1 MELRVLRYFVEAAR
15 AGNISRAAAALH
27 VSQPAM
33 SKQLRALEDELG
45 QKLFKRT
52 NYNILLTAE
61 GMLFRQRAEDILAMV
76 RQTKNEFETMGGDV
90 SGDVY
95 IGGAESEGF
104 CCVARA
110 MKMVREAHPKIRFHI
125 YSGNREDL
133 DYRLEKGLLDFVL
146 TLQEADAEQ
155 FDALP
160 LPVTDEWGV
169 IMRKDAPLAKQEQ
182 VHAADLAGLPL
193 ILSREAMREEYPA
206 WFGEMFSHLRPA
218 VTFNL
223 VYNAAVMAREG
234 LGYLLSIGGL
244 VDVGADSELCFRPL
258 APRMASPLC
267 FVWRKHRP
275 FSPAAELLLE
285 EMRRRYGAEKGE

>member
-1 MELRVLRYFVEAAR
+1 MEIRVLRYFVEAAR

-33 SKQLRALEDELG
+33 SKQLKALEDELG
-45 QKLFKRT
+45 QRLFKRT

-76 RQTKNEFETMGGDV
+76 QKTKNEFEAMDDEL

-95 IGGAESEGF
+95 IGAAESEGF
-104 CCVARA
+104 RYAARA
-110 MKMVREAHPKIRFHI
+110 MKAVRAAHSKIRFHI

-146 TLQEADAEQ
+146 TLQAADEEQ
-155 FDALP
+155 FETLTLPDA
-160 LPVTDEWGV
+160 DEWGV
-169 IMRKDAPLAKQEQ
+169 VMRKDAPLAEKEC
-182 VHAADLAGLPL
+182 VRVADLAGLPL
-193 ILSREAMREEYPA
+193 IMSREAIRAEYPA
-206 WFGEMFSHLRPA
+206 WFGKAFLSMDVA

-234 LGYLLSIGGL
+234 LGYVLSISGL
-244 VDVGADSELCFRPL
+244 VDVGTDSALCFRPL
-258 APRMASPLC
+258 SPKMTSPLY
-267 FVWRKHRP
+267 FVWRKNRP
-275 FSPAAELLLE
+275 FSSAAELLLE
-285 EMRRRYGAEKGE
+285 EMRRRYGG

>member
-1 MELRVLRYFVEAAR
+1 MELRVLHYFVEAAR

-52 NYNILLTAE
+52 NYNIVLTAE

-90 SGDVY
+90 SGDVH

-104 CCVARA
+104 CYVARA
-110 MKMVREAHPKIRFHI
+110 MKAVREAHPKIRFHI

-146 TLQEADAEQ
+146 TLQAADEEQ
-155 FDALP
+155 FDTLTLP
-160 LPVTDEWGV
+160 AADEWGV
-169 IMRKDAPLAKQEQ
+169 VMRKDAPLAKKEY
-182 VHAADLAGLPL
+182 VNVADLAGLPL
-193 ILSREAMREEYPA
+193 ILSREAMGAEYPA
-206 WFGEMFSHLRPA
+206 WFGAAFESMDTA

-223 VYNAAVMAREG
+223 VYNAAVLAREG

-244 VDVGADSELCFRPL
+244 VDVGTDSELCFRPL
-258 APRMASPLC
+258 TPKMTSPLY
-267 FVWRKHRP
+267 FVWRKNRP
-275 FSPAAELLLE
+275 FSSAAELLLE
-285 EMRRRYGAEKGE
+285 EMRRRYGG

>member
-45 QKLFKRT
+45 TKLFKRT

-76 RQTKNEFETMGGDV
+76 RQAKNEFETMGNDV
-90 SGDVY
+90 SGDVH

-104 CCVARA
+104 RCVARA
-110 MKMVREAHPKIRFHI
+110 MKAVREAHPKIRFHI

-146 TLQEADAEQ
+146 TLQAADEEQ
-155 FDALP
+155 FDTLTLP
-160 LPVTDEWGV
+160 DADEWGV
-169 IMRKDAPLAKQEQ
+169 VMRKDAPLAKKKH
-182 VHAADLAGLPL
+182 VRVDDLSGLPL
-193 ILSREAMREEYPA
+193 IVSREAMGAEYPA
-206 WFGEMFSHLRPA
+206 WFGAAFSSMDAA

-223 VYNAAVMAREG
+223 VYNAAVMVREG

-244 VDVGADSELCFRPL
+244 VDTGADSDLCFRTLSPQ
-258 APRMASPLC
+258 MTSPLYV
-267 FVWRKHRP
+267 VWRKHRP
-275 FSPAAELLLE
+275 FSPAASILLE
-285 EMRRRYGAEKGE
+285 EMKKRYADGRAI